1 MQTSQKTLN
10 KVVISSLIGATI
22 EWYEFFVYGILAG
35 IVLNKLFFPSDDPS
49 VSLMLAYAT
58 FALGFLA
65 RPFGGIVFGH
75 FGDKIGRKSML
86 VVTLMIMG
94 LSTFAIGLLPT
105 YEQIGLWAPALLLLA
120 RMLQG
125 IGLGG
130 EWGGAVL
137 MAYEYAPEDKR
148 GFYTS
153 IPSIGVALGIL
164 LSAGTVAILSA
175 VMSDEAFM
183 AWGWRIAFLIT
194 VFFILVGMWIRVNL
208 HETPDFSEVKEEETE
223 SKLPIAEIF
232 QKYGKNTLL
241 GLGARLM
248 DGIFFNVFAVFSI
261 TYLVSHVENV
271 TRGDALVALMIGSAV
286 LIVFTPIAGHLSDK
300 MSRARL
306 YAFGTI
312 ISAISVF
319 PAFWGMMHSNGQMWQ
334 IVLAIVVPY
343 GILYSAVYGNTAAF
357 LCDLFE
363 PRVRYTGISFV
374 YQVTSVIAG
383 LTPLVATYL
392 IQRGGGTPWLVCGY
406 VLLAGVISATCA
418 SIIARNGE
426 NASSGYRLARTR

>member
-1 MQTSQKTLN
+1 
-10 KVVISSLIGATI
+10 
-22 EWYEFFVYGILAG
+22 
-35 IVLNKLFFPSDDPS
+35 
-49 VSLMLAYAT
+49 
-58 FALGFLA
+58 
-65 RPFGGIVFGH
+65 
-75 FGDKIGRKSML
+75 
-86 VVTLMIMG
+86 
-94 LSTFAIGLLPT
+94 
-105 YEQIGLWAPALLLLA
+105 
-120 RMLQG
+120 MLQG

-164 LSAGTVAILSA
+164 LSAGTVAILLA

-357 LCDLFE
+357 LCNLFE

>member
-94 LSTFAIGLLPT
+94 LSTFAMGLLPT

-153 IPSIGVALGIL
+153 IPQIGLALGIL

-208 HETPDFSEVKEEETE
+208 HETPDFGEVKEEGTE
-223 SKLPIAEIF
+223 SKLPIAEMF

-271 TRGDALVALMIGSAV
+271 TRGDALVALMIGAAV
-286 LIVFTPIAGHLSDK
+286 LIVFIPIAGHLSDK

-306 YAFGTI
+306 YAFATI

-343 GILYSAVYGNTAAF
+343 GILYSAVYGNVAAF

>member
-94 LSTFAIGLLPT
+94 LSTFAMGLLPT

>member
-94 LSTFAIGLLPT
+94 LSTFAMGLLPT

-164 LSAGTVAILSA
+164 LSAGTVAILLA

-357 LCDLFE
+357 LCNLFE

>member
-94 LSTFAIGLLPT
+94 LSTFAMGLLPT
-105 YEQIGLWAPALLLLA
+105 YDQIGLWAPALLLLA

-153 IPSIGVALGIL
+153 IPQIGLALGIL

-194 VFFILVGMWIRVNL
+194 VLFILVGMWIRVNL
-208 HETPDFSEVKEEETE
+208 HETPDFGEVKEEEAE
-223 SKLPIAEIF
+223 AKLPIVEMF
-232 QKYGKNTLL
+232 QKHGMNTFL

-271 TRGDALVALMIGSAV
+271 TRGDALVALMIGAAV
-286 LIVFTPIAGHLSDK
+286 LIVFIPIAGHLSDK

-306 YAFGTI
+306 YAFATI

-334 IVLAIVVPY
+334 IILAIVVPY
-343 GILYSAVYGNTAAF
+343 GIFYSAVYGNVAAF

-418 SIIARNGE
+418 TIIARNGE
-426 NASSGYRLARTR
+426 TSPADHSLARTR

>member
-94 LSTFAIGLLPT
+94 LSTFAMGLLPT

-357 LCDLFE
+357 LCNLFE

-418 SIIARNGE
+418 SIIARKGDSA
-426 NASSGYRLARTR
+426 NASHQLAGAR